1 MKKKTNILAPVD
13 EILKEIQY
21 KVKQS
26 VSAEHSPL
34 KTRKMHLIRRVD
46 GSKVYDGFGQ
56 EHSLPDG
63 RKVLIYEGEKFS
75 ELDPLPVDDP
85 DEVKN
90 MDVLS
95 LMKQKLP
102 DTPPPSF
109 ELTPVIRPYTA
120 GDPPRKINFPNK
132 SELMKREELLKN

>member
-1 MKKKTNILAPVD
+1 MSTIKILESDSP
-13 EILKEIQY
+13 EILVKIILSNKEY
-21 KVKQS
+21 TPEN
-26 VSAEHSPL
+26 APE
-34 KTRKMHLIRRVD
+34 
-46 GSKVYDGFGQ
+46 
-56 EHSLPDG
+56 
-63 RKVLIYEGEKFS
+63 VLLNGLGADVEIAQGDSILE
-75 ELDPLPVDDP
+75 DDP